1 MLEQLFYPKQ
11 LLLIGLSE
19 KPGNLGRNIVVNLLD
34 FRFNGELFL
43 MGREPGVVLGHRI
56 VTAYEDLPNGIDLAV
71 MLVPARTVS
80 EHMDACGRKGI
91 RHVIIQSGGFQELG
105 EEGVV
110 LARGVLDT
118 ARRHGIRVQGPNCLG
133 NTVTHAGLCTTFVPC
148 PPLWRQGG
156 VSIITQSGGVGLSV
170 LFDMASE
177 NIGLSQFASIGN
189 KLDLDETDFI
199 QAMALDDRVQ
209 TIALYLEG
217 IDRGRAFFDAIKQC
231 DKPVLVM
238 KSGQTEAGSQAAFSH
253 TAAVAAD
260 DAVLSA
266 AIDQAG
272 AIRVRD
278 TAELIARMKGLQMP
292 RVKGNRLAVIS
303 RTGGHAVIAADAA
316 IRQGFVLPPIPP
328 DFLSKVQSMHNSA
341 LIKPRNPLDLGDL
354 FDFNLYA
361 EIMEAA
367 AAAPDID
374 AVLFMHEYLADARR
388 HESRQLIPRAE
399 ELARQHGKPV
409 AVVLFTDG
417 QESAYLKK
425 KYDYPFF
432 TSVESALL
440 GLGASLRVVEGQKRR
455 STTPPLPDDAI
466 RAAADLIREHTK
478 AGRKTLLAEGYEV
491 LSAAGIPAAP
501 STLARGPTDLA
512 GIGKFPVVAKVISAR
527 AVHKSDAGG
536 VVLGIRDASGLASA
550 FADLSGRFGPFGDGE
565 GVLVQPMAAPGVEML
580 VGGLRDPSFGP
591 MVVVGLGG
599 VLVEVLRDTSM
610 RLAPIGPDEARA
622 MVASLRGARVLDGVR
637 GRPPADVDALVEL
650 IVRLSLL
657 MAECPDIAELDM
669 NPVIVGTHG
678 ASVVD
683 VRIALNARS

>member
-1 MLEQLFYPKQ
+1 VLEPLFYPKK
-11 LLLIGLSE
+11 LLIVGVSD
-19 KPGNLGRNIVVNLLD
+19 KPGNLGRNIVANLAD
-34 FRFNGELFL
+34 FRFDGELLL

-56 VTAYEDLPNGIDLAV
+56 VTSYDDLPEGVDLAV

-80 EHMDACGRKGI
+80 GHLEACGRKGI

-105 EEGVV
+105 DEGLA
-110 LARGVLDT
+110 LAREALDT

-133 NTVTHAGLCTTFVPC
+133 NTVTRAGLCTTFVPC

-156 VSIITQSGGVGLSV
+156 VAIVTQSGGVGLSF

-177 NIGLSQFASIGN
+177 NIGLAQFASIGN
-189 KLDLDETDFI
+189 KLDLDETDFV
-199 QAMALDDRVQ
+199 QAMATDDRVE
-209 TIALYLEG
+209 TVAMYLES
-217 IDRGRAFFDAIKQC
+217 IERGRAFFDAVRGC
-231 DKPVLVM
+231 DKPVLVI
-238 KSGQTEAGSQAAFSH
+238 KSGHTEAGSQAAFSH

-266 AIDQAG
+266 AIAQAG
-272 AIRVRD
+272 AIRVGEA
-278 TAELIARMKGLQMP
+278 AELIARMKGLQMP
-292 RVKGNRLAVIS
+292 RIRGNRLAVIS

-316 IRQGFVLPPIPP
+316 VQQGFVLPPLPP
-328 DFLSKVQSMHNSA
+328 AFLGRVQSLHNSS

-367 AAAPDID
+367 AADPEID

-399 ELARQHGKPV
+399 QLAKRFDKPV

-425 KYDYPFF
+425 KHDYPFF

-440 GLGASLRVVEGQKRR
+440 GLGASLRVVQGHARR
-455 STTPPLPDDAI
+455 ALPIPPPDDGI
-466 RAAADLIREHTK
+466 RAAATK
-478 AGRKTLLAEGYEV
+478 VRAHAQAGRRTLLAEGYEV
-491 LSAAGIPAAP
+491 LAAAGIPAP
-501 STLARGPTDLA
+501 RSVLARTPSDLA
-512 GIGKFPVVAKVISAR
+512 GVAAFPVAAKVISAR

-536 VVLGIRDASGLASA
+536 VVLGIGDAARLGATFDDLA
-550 FADLSGRFGPFGDGE
+550 GRFGPFGDGE

-599 VLVEVLRDTSM
+599 VLVEVLRDTAL

-622 MVASLRGARVLDGVR
+622 MIDGLRGRRVLDGVR
-637 GRPPADVDALVEL
+637 GRPPADVDALVDL
-650 IVRLSLL
+650 VVRVSLL
-657 MAECPDIAELDM
+657 MAECPEIAEMDL
-669 NPVIVGTHG
+669 NPVIVGTGG

-683 VRIALNARS
+683 VRIALQ

>member
-1 MLEQLFYPKQ
+1 MLEPLFYPKQ
-11 LLLIGLSE
+11 LLIIGVSD
-19 KPGNLGRNIVVNLLD
+19 KPGNLGRNIVANLAD
-34 FRFNGELFL
+34 FRFDGELVL

-56 VTAYEDLPNGIDLAV
+56 ITSYEELPAGIDLAV
-71 MLVPARTVS
+71 MLVPARTVPA
-80 EHMDACGRKGI
+80 HLDACGQKGI

-105 EEGVV
+105 DEGLS
-110 LARGVLDT
+110 LARQALDT
-118 ARRHGIRVQGPNCLG
+118 ARQHGIRVQGPNCLG
-133 NTVTHAGLCTTFVPC
+133 NTVTRAGLCTTFVPC

-156 VSIITQSGGVGLSV
+156 VSIVTQSGGVGLSF

-189 KLDLDETDFI
+189 KLDLDETDFL
-199 QAMALDDRVQ
+199 QAMADDDRVG
-209 TIALYLEG
+209 TIAMYLEG
-217 IDRGRAFFDAIKQC
+217 IERGRAFFDAIRGC
-231 DKPVLVM
+231 DKPVLVI
-238 KSGQTEAGSQAAFSH
+238 KSGHTEAGSQAAFSH

-266 AIDQAG
+266 AIEQAG

-278 TAELIARMKGLQMP
+278 AAELIARMKGLQMP
-292 RVKGNRLAVIS
+292 RVRGNRLAVIS

-316 IRQGFVLPPIPP
+316 VQQGFSLPPIPP
-328 DFLSKVQSMHNSA
+328 AFLERVQSVHHSN

-367 AAAPDID
+367 AADPEID

-399 ELARQHGKPV
+399 ELARRYDKPV

-425 KYDYPFF
+425 KHDYPFF
-432 TSVESALL
+432 TSVEAALQ
-440 GLGASLRVVEGQKRR
+440 GLGASLRVMQAHQRR
-455 STTPPLPDDAI
+455 GAPTPSADDSI
-466 RAAADLIREHTK
+466 RAAAARVRTHAT
-478 AGRKTLLAEGYEV
+478 AGRKVLLAEAYDV
-491 LSAAGIPAAP
+491 LAAAGIPVAP
-501 STLARGPTDLA
+501 SLLARMPGDLDA
-512 GIGKFPVVAKVISAR
+512 VAKFPVAAKVISGR

-536 VVLGIRDASGLASA
+536 VVLGIRDAVALAA
-550 FADLSGRFGPFGDGE
+550 TFGDLARRFGPFDDGE

-599 VLVEVLRDTSM
+599 VLVEVLRDTAM
-610 RLAPIGPDEARA
+610 RLAPVGPDEARA
-622 MVASLRGARVLDGVR
+622 MIARLHGARLLSGVR
-637 GRPPADVDALVEL
+637 GQPPADVAALESLV
-650 IVRLSLL
+650 VRLSLL
-657 MAECPDIAELDM
+657 MAACPEIGELDM
-669 NPVIVGTHG
+669 NPVIVGPQG
-678 ASVVD
+678 ATVVD
-683 VRIALNARS
+683 ARIALTD